1 MARRTAQPGTPRT
14 VTQRA
19 MRVVPTV
26 AVCGALVLG
35 GACSSDDEASD
46 EASTT
51 TEAAAASTPSTTAES
66 TTTAE
71 EPTTSSTGSSESTAS
86 TEDGDEPGDD
96 TGTALALD
104 PLPTSAD
111 STSPAG
117 DGCAPDRDG
126 LLPDGTWFGL
136 LTSAGPDTATFGLD
150 LACFFTG
157 EAADAAA
164 LADDPAAEVPV
175 PNGVY
180 IRNES
185 DNGYALVDSGSATIY
200 LLDAAGGAE
209 LSAPIVGF
217 EEAAAD
223 LDALLQPAYVWV
235 VISGG
240 EVMLLQQ
247 QYLP

>member
-1 MARRTAQPGTPRT
+1 MSRRTAHVPIE
-14 VTQRA
+14 RA
-19 MRVVPTV
+19 TTRRRSRELAVMV
-26 AVCGALVLG
+26 AVAAVAML
-35 GACSSDDEASD
+35 GACSSDDD
-46 EASTT
+46 TPD
-51 TEAAAASTPSTTAES
+51 AASTSGSAAPSAPSTTAGS
-66 TTTAE
+66 TTTAD
-71 EPTTSSTGSSESTAS
+71 EPTTSSSTGSSESTTS
-86 TEDGDEPGDD
+86 TDDDGAPGDD

-104 PLPTSAD
+104 PVPTSTDDA
-111 STSPAG
+111 SPAG
-117 DGCAPDRDG
+117 DGCSPDGDG

-157 EAADAAA
+157 GAADAAA

-185 DNGYALVDSGSATIY
+185 DEGYALVDSGSATIY
-200 LLDAAGGAE
+200 LLDPAGGAE
-209 LSAPIVGF
+209 LSAPVVGF
-217 EEAAAD
+217 EAAAAD
-223 LDALLQPAYVWV
+223 LDGLLQPAYVWV